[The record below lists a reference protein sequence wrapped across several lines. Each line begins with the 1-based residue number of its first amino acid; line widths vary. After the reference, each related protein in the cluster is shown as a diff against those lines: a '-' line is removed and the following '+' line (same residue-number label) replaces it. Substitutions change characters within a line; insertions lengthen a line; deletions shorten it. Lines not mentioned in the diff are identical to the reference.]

1 MDVVLEG
8 LCREEGSV
16 WCGGPLF
23 PKSHIPS
30 GIKDGIVEANP
41 LQ

>member
-1 MDVVLEG
+1 MQG
-8 LCREEGSV
+8 GGG
-16 WCGGPLF
+16 CGGPLF

>member
-1 MDVVLEG
+1 MLEG
-8 LCREEGSV
+8 LCREEG
-16 WCGGPLF
+16 CGGPLF